1 MEIYSIKYNTIK
13 GRLENVEYKLD
24 VDVIKN
30 NINGSNSLLLPI
42 MVLIILISKN

>member
-24 VDVIKN
+24 ADVIK
-30 NINGSNSLLLPI
+30 
-42 MVLIILISKN
+42 K